1 MYCGISTF
9 IFVEVYLLLISRKR
23 KDRGCILAKNMLTMS
38 FRTIIALCFALAI
51 GGLKG
56 PIPSQRLSRRCK
68 NILPANK
75 LDGITI
81 ESDLKPL
88 WNNILVKVKEV
99 ASSTAGGLFIPDNAK
114 ERPTEGLVVAA
125 GPGRVHPETG
135 VQLDLAVKEGDN
147 VIYGKYDGT
156 ELKYNDLNHQLIKD
170 DDVLL
175 TYSGPNP
182 TIENVVCVK
191 DQVLVE
197 LPRKEEATSSGIIVS
212 NPTNAKEKRTDYGV
226 VIKVGPGRQ
235 AGNGVYMPIRVAPG
249 DNVRFRDFAGS
260 EVKIGNKDYLVIRS
274 YDILAKW

>member
-23 KDRGCILAKNMLTMS
+23 KDRESILAKNMLTMS

-212 NPTNAKEKRTDYGV
+212 NPTNAKEKRPDYGV

-260 EVKIGNKDYLVIRS
+260 DVKIGNKDYLVIRS

>member
-1 MYCGISTF
+1 VYCGISTC

-23 KDRGCILAKNMLTMS
+23 KDRESILAKNMLTMS

-212 NPTNAKEKRTDYGV
+212 NPTNAKEKRPDYGV

>member
-1 MYCGISTF
+1 MYCGISTC

-23 KDRGCILAKNMLTMS
+23 KDRESILAKNMLTMS

-212 NPTNAKEKRTDYGV
+212 NPTNAKEKRPDYGV

>member
-1 MYCGISTF
+1 VYCGISTF

-23 KDRGCILAKNMLTMS
+23 KDRESILAKNMLTMS

-212 NPTNAKEKRTDYGV
+212 NPTNAKEKRPDYGV

-260 EVKIGNKDYLVIRS
+260 DVKIGNKDYLVIRS